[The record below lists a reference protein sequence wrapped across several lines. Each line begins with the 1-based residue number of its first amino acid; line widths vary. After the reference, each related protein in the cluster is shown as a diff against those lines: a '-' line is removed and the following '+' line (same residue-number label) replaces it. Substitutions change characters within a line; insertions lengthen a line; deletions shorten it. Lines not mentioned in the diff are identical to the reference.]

1 MGWIENR
8 NGKTSSAPQSCGL
21 QLLSGIMKRVL
32 LLLPTT
38 SYRNEAFIA
47 AGKKV
52 GVEMI
57 TAADYCHR
65 LAPGWGLDPIR
76 AVHFD
81 RPGEALDVVLRS
93 LKHKPDAVLAVD
105 DPGLELAAL
114 LNERLGLAANL
125 PEAVRRVRDKLSFRQ
140 MQKEGGLLCPD
151 FRHLPSDADPAEL
164 LSRLKWPVVVK
175 ARRLS
180 GSRGVIRADNAQAY
194 LQAVSWVK
202 GIQNK
207 ADRDAADL
215 GLVVEGF
222 IPGREYA
229 LESILDHGKL
239 NTLAWFDKPDP
250 LDGPYFEETIYVT
263 PSRLPNRTQEEIHHA
278 VQHACRLAGLVT
290 GPVHAEMRVNDEGV
304 WLLEVAARSIGGLC
318 GITLNH
324 VLGITLEELIL
335 RHALNEPVELSASR
349 EGAGVMMIPIPRRG
363 IYRGVRNLGSVLE
376 VPGITGIRIT
386 AQAGQIIAPPP
397 DGASYLG
404 FIFSLCANPAEAEMA
419 LRLAHTRLLFDIQP
433 EYKVQESI
441 SEH

>member
-1 MGWIENR
+1 
-8 NGKTSSAPQSCGL
+8 
-21 QLLSGIMKRVL
+21 MKRVL

-278 VQHACRLAGLVT
+278 VQRACRLAGLVT

-318 GITLNH
+318 GTTLNH

>member
-1 MGWIENR
+1 
-8 NGKTSSAPQSCGL
+8 
-21 QLLSGIMKRVL
+21 MKRVL

-47 AGKKV
+47 AGKKL
-52 GVEMI
+52 GIEMI
-57 TAADYCHR
+57 TAADYCHQ
-65 LAPGWGLDPIR
+65 LAPGWGLDPIM

-81 RPGEALDVVLRS
+81 RPGEAIEVVLRS

-114 LNERLGLAANL
+114 LNERLGLVANST
-125 PEAVRRVRDKLSFRQ
+125 EAVRRVRDKLSFRW

-180 GSRGVIRADNAQAY
+180 GSRGVIRADNDQAY

-215 GLVVEGF
+215 GLVVEDF

-229 LESILDHGKL
+229 LEGILDHGKL
-239 NTLAWFDKPDP
+239 DALALFDKPDP

-263 PSRLPNRTQEEIHHA
+263 PSRLPNQTQEEIRHA
-278 VQHACRLAGLVT
+278 VQCACRLAGLVT
-290 GPVHAEMRVNDEGV
+290 GPVHAEMRVNAEGV

-318 GITLNH
+318 GTALNH

-335 RHALNEPVELSASR
+335 RHALNEPVALSSSR

-363 IYRGVRNLGSVLE
+363 IYRGVRNLASALE

-386 AQAGQIIAPPP
+386 AQIGQIIAPPP

-419 LRLAHTRLLFDIQP
+419 LRLAHATLLFDIQP
-433 EYKVQESI
+433 EYNVQESI

>member
-1 MGWIENR
+1 
-8 NGKTSSAPQSCGL
+8 
-21 QLLSGIMKRVL
+21 MKRVL

-125 PEAVRRVRDKLSFRQ
+125 PEAVRRVRDKLSFRR

-318 GITLNH
+318 GTTLNH

-335 RHALNEPVELSASR
+335 RHALNEPVALSASR

-363 IYRGVRNLGSVLE
+363 IYRGVRNLGSALE

>member
-1 MGWIENR
+1 
-8 NGKTSSAPQSCGL
+8 
-21 QLLSGIMKRVL
+21 MKRVL

-318 GITLNH
+318 GTTLNH